1 MRSLVD
7 DRRADVYTERMK
19 LIGELVQIK
28 QLLGQKPK
36 PEVEEVEE
44 IEVEANAEEGAAHAV
59 DASAEHVESP
69 EMAVQDFETPP
80 ADLGGSADLTPGA
93 A

>member
-1 MRSLVD
+1 
-7 DRRADVYTERMK
+7 MK

-28 QLLGQKPK
+28 QLLGKKPK

>member
-19 LIGELVQIK
+19 VIGELVQIK

-36 PEVEEVEE
+36 PEVEE

-69 EMAVQDFETPP
+69 EMAVQEIETPP

>member
-1 MRSLVD
+1 
-7 DRRADVYTERMK
+7 MK

-36 PEVEEVEE
+36 PEVEE

-59 DASAEHVESP
+59 DAPADHVESP
-69 EMAVQDFETPP
+69 EMAVQEIETPP